1 MEGLWSCGKQE
12 DFLISIFIIILSF
25 SK

>member
-12 DFLISIFIIILSF
+12 DLLISIFIIILSF